1 MFKTIKF
8 FRNSLIVAMSIML
21 CLLVYGFYSVPDE
34 LYAVTGQEL
43 QVGELFTVS
52 IEDTPMSI
60 RSKSVGKYDVE
71 VKFLGTMPV
80 KNSSLTISERPYV
93 IVSGDIFGLRLFTT
107 GVLIVKTDT
116 VDSAE
121 GYISPGE
128 QAGLIKGDV
137 ITAVDGETVADG
149 TQLATIFSRGNPS
162 GFRVEY
168 TRDGEKRSTLLHPAF
183 SQSEQKYKAG
193 LWVRDS
199 AAGIGTMT
207 FCCDNGVF
215 AGLGHGVCDVDTGEL
230 LPLSNGDIVPAEI
243 SGCNKGES
251 GKAGELCGTF
261 TSGVSGVIFANNEKG
276 LYGVLTEPK
285 KTGKHYPV
293 ALPSE
298 VKTGK
303 AQIISTVDD
312 GGATY
317 FDVNIT
323 KVSKSKDDNK
333 NLVIEVTD
341 PRLLEKTGGI
351 VQGMSGSP
359 IIQNGMLVGAV
370 THVFLNDSAK
380 GYGIFADTMLSF
392 ARQAVSVEMAS

>member
-1 MFKTIKF
+1 MFKAIKF
-8 FRNSLIVAMSIML
+8 FRNSLIVTVSIML

-43 QVGELFTVS
+43 QVGEFFTVS
-52 IEDTPMSI
+52 IEDTPMSG
-60 RSKSVGKYDVE
+60 RSKATGKYDVE
-71 VKFLGTMPV
+71 IKFLGTMPV

-93 IVSGDIFGLRLFTT
+93 LVSGDIFGLRLFTT
-107 GVLIVKTDT
+107 GVVVVRTDT

-121 GYISPGE
+121 GYVSPGE
-128 QAGLIKGDV
+128 TAGLIKGDV
-137 ITAVDGETVADG
+137 IIAVDGEAITDG
-149 TQLATIFSRGNPS
+149 TQLSSIFSVGNSS
-162 GFRVEY
+162 GFKVEY
-168 TRDGEKRSTLLHPAF
+168 TRSGKDMSTTLYAAF

-276 LYGVLTEPK
+276 LYGIVTQMK
-285 KTGKHYPV
+285 KTGKYYPV

-298 VKTGK
+298 IKVGK
-303 AQIISTVDD
+303 AKIISTVDD
-312 GGATY
+312 SGPSY
-317 FDVNIT
+317 FDVKIT
-323 KVSKSKDDNK
+323 KVSKGSNENK

-341 PRLLEKTGGI
+341 TRLLEKTGGI

-392 ARQAVSVEMAS
+392 ARQSVSIEAAS